1 MEGIRRK
8 EEEENVVADKSKRKV
23 LAYLLRLRQRSKEQT
38 SRFSLSKKKTT
49 SILIS
54 NQSTSQLVS
63 FSPISSTP
71 LCFFSKR
78 RWKITENNKTGTLS
92 AQNKSAVTEPLFIL
106 IYSNKKND
114 IKFKKKEEN
123 LMNVTL
129 LLRWKKHPP
138 RIRNPVYS
146 LYSSQEGGCYLSS
159 RRA

>member
-1 MEGIRRK
+1 LEGIRRK

-71 LCFFSKR
+71 LCFFSK
-78 RWKITENNKTGTLS
+78 
-92 AQNKSAVTEPLFIL
+92 
-106 IYSNKKND
+106 
-114 IKFKKKEEN
+114 KEDG
-123 LMNVTL
+123 
-129 LLRWKKHPP
+129 K
-138 RIRNPVYS
+138 
-146 LYSSQEGGCYLSS
+146 
-159 RRA
+159 